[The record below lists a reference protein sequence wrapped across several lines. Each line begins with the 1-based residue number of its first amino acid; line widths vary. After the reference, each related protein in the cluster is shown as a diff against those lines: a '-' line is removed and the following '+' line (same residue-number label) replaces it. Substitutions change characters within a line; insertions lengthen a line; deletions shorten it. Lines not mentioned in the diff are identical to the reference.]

1 MVMEVLSEGV
11 LQPKLMDEEVEK
23 ATNKNTIIILFKKQ
37 FVLIGANFLAIFFF
51 ISLPITNYATVGPQY
66 NEGPRNWQN
75 LL

>member
-23 ATNKNTIIILFKKQ
+23 ATNKNTIIYSKNSLFWLA
-37 FVLIGANFLAIFFF
+37 LISWLFFF
-51 ISLPITNYATVGPQY
+51 ILLPITNYATVGPQY
-66 NEGPRNWQN
+66 DEGPRNRQN

>member
-23 ATNKNTIIILFKKQ
+23 ATNKNTIIILSKKQ

-51 ISLPITNYATVGPQY
+51 NFATNHQLCYSGTSI
-66 NEGPRNWQN
+66 
-75 LL
+75 

>member
-23 ATNKNTIIILFKKQ
+23 ATNKNTIIYSKNSLFW
-37 FVLIGANFLAIFFF
+37 FAPISWLIVFF

-66 NEGPRNWQN
+66 NEGPWNWQN